1 MNILKRGWQV
11 MLLSSVL
18 LMGSAQASLL
28 WKITSDELPQPSYL
42 FGTIHLICE
51 QDFFMDE
58 RIETALAESDAL
70 VKEIDLS
77 SPEIMLRLQQL
88 MVNTGGPYLQE
99 YLSADQLAVIDEY
112 FTENFGAGLAQLGVL
127 KPLALSSM
135 VLTAG
140 LPCTDIKSYEMELAD
155 LAEQHDLAILELES
169 VDFQMQIFD
178 DIPLEDQVAW
188 LWQGIAE
195 EQESQRVFQTMVD
208 AYVAEDLDKLLEAMR
223 QDPQMMEYF
232 DVLLN
237 ERNHNWIAPIR
248 EMIHAQQVFIAVGAG
263 HLPGEQGV
271 IRLLEEAGYTVEP
284 VTR

>member
-155 LAEQHDLAILELES
+155 LADQHDLAILELES